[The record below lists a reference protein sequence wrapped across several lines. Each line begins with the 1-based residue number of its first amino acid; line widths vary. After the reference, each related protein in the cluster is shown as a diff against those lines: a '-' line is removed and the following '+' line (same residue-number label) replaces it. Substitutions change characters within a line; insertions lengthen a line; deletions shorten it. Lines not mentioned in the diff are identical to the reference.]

1 MERPAVDLSCWKY
14 RIIMPAPA
22 KSIDNESNLRVLNSD
37 ELFEGGQE
45 IAIVHKGISYRLRI
59 TRQDKLILTK

>member
-1 MERPAVDLSCWKY
+1 
-14 RIIMPAPA
+14 MPAPA
-22 KSIDNESNLRVLNSD
+22 KLTDNESNLRVLNSD